1 MSELSTLA
9 RPYAR
14 AFFELQ
20 NEAGALPAGQQAV
33 DAMAAVVQQ
42 SEVSRLIGH
51 PAVTSDELVGLIQAA
66 VGDALGASGLNLL
79 KVLADNKRLALL
91 PAIAEQYS
99 LLKDEAERRIE
110 IEMTSAMPV
119 SDEAQSALVAA
130 LSKRLGR
137 DVELSVSVD
146 DSLIGG
152 AVLRAGD
159 LVIDGSVAGR
169 VERITQALT
178 A

>member
-1 MSELSTLA
+1 MAELSTLA

-20 NEAGALPAGQQAV
+20 HESGNLPAGEQALE
-33 DAMAAVVQQ
+33 AMAAVVKPPD
-42 SEVSRLIGH
+42 VARLVGH

-66 VGDALGASGLNLL
+66 GSDAVDAAALNLL
-79 KVLADNKRLALL
+79 KVLASNKRLVLL
-91 PAIAEQYS
+91 PAIAEQYG

-110 IEMTSAMPV
+110 IEMTAAMPV
-119 SDEAQSALVAA
+119 SDDAQSALVAA

-137 DVELSVSVD
+137 DVDLSVSID
-146 DSLIGG
+146 ASLIGG

>member
-1 MSELSTLA
+1 MAELSTLA

-20 NEAGALPAGQQAV
+20 HEAGTLAAGQSAV
-33 DAMAAVVQQ
+33 DAMAAVV
-42 SEVSRLIGH
+42 SEEQVARLIGH
-51 PAVTSDELVGLIQAA
+51 PAVSKEELVALVQGAS
-66 VGDALGASGLNLL
+66 GDALSDDGLKLL
-79 KVLADNKRLALL
+79 KVLADNKRVALL
-91 PAIAEQYS
+91 PAIAEQYG
-99 LLKDEAERRIE
+99 LLKDEAERRIAVD
-110 IEMTSAMPV
+110 MTAAKPV
-119 SDEAQSALVAA
+119 SDDAQAALVAA

-137 DVELSVSVD
+137 DVELSVTID
-146 DSLIGG
+146 DALIGG

-169 VERITQALT
+169 VDRITQALT